1 MRALRLRLPKTGSVD
16 IPWAIRRDPDGSRK
30 HEMARRK
37 YAGWRTPTRIL
48 RWALLAL
55 CLIPALLVLC
65 LRWFDPWVTSF
76 MLRDLTLAL
85 VEGREDHA
93 FRYRWA
99 DWEKIS
105 SHAKLAVVASEDQKF
120 PRHFGFDL
128 DAIAHVWRG
137 NRDSGR
143 LRGASTISQQ
153 LAKNL
158 FLWPGKS
165 YVRKGLEAYLTI
177 LIEALLPKRRILEVY
192 LNVVQFGGG
201 VFGIR
206 AASETYFGKPP
217 VMLSAREAA
226 LLAAVLPNPE
236 RYRAAPRP
244 SPHVQAR
251 QAWILRQMT
260 RLGGSAYLAQL

>member
-1 MRALRLRLPKTGSVD
+1 MLVLRR
-16 IPWAIRRDPDGSRK
+16 
-30 HEMARRK
+30 
-37 YAGWRTPTRIL
+37 
-48 RWALLAL
+48 ALLAV

-65 LRWFDPWVTSF
+65 LRWFDPWMTSF

-85 VEGREDHA
+85 VEGRKDHA

-99 DWEKIS
+99 DWDTIS
-105 SHAKLAVVASEDQKF
+105 PHAKLAVVAAEDQKF
-120 PRHFGFDL
+120 PLHFGFDL
-128 DAIAHVWRG
+128 DAIARAWRG
-137 NRDSGR
+137 NWLGGR

-165 YVRKGLEAYLTI
+165 YLRKGLEAYLTI
-177 LIEALLPKRRILEVY
+177 LIEALLPKRRILELY
-192 LNVVQFGGG
+192 LNVVQFGYG

-206 AASETYFGKPP
+206 AASEMYFRKPP
-217 VMLSAREAA
+217 ATLSAREAA

-236 RYRAAPRP
+236 RYHAVPRP
-244 SPHVQAR
+244 APHVQAR

-260 RLGGSAYLAQL
+260 RLGGSAYLTRL